1 VLIWGMRRWTPLL
14 CVVFLTACVALAGLW
29 LTAENRLRRLQQEV
43 RYRQDASFERR
54 AYAIKAR
61 EERSTTREI
70 EDLLF
75 PVTVSF
81 PDRNCVELRPRWG
94 VVGGTSMTCFSNK
107 TGKLLYHASIGE

>member
-1 VLIWGMRRWTPLL
+1 M
-14 CVVFLTACVALAGLW
+14 
-29 LTAENRLRRLQQEV
+29 
-43 RYRQDASFERR
+43 ERR

-61 EERSTTREI
+61 EERSTTKEI

-94 VVGGTSMTCFSNK
+94 VVGGTSMTCFSGE
-107 TGKLLYHASIGE
+107 TGKVLYHASIGE

>member
-1 VLIWGMRRWTPLL
+1 MRRWAPLL
-14 CVVFLTACVALAGLW
+14 CLVLLTACAALAGLW
-29 LTAENRLRRLQQEV
+29 LTAESRLRRLQQEV
-43 RYRQDASFERR
+43 RYRHDAPLERR

-70 EDLLF
+70 EALLL

-81 PDRNCVELRPRWG
+81 PDRNCVELRPHWD
-94 VVGGTSMTCFSNK
+94 VVGGTSITCFSNK

>member
-1 VLIWGMRRWTPLL
+1 MRRWLPLL
-14 CVVFLTACVALAGLW
+14 YIVLLAACITLTSLW
-29 LTAENRLRRLQQEV
+29 LTAESRLRRLQQEV
-43 RYRQDASFERR
+43 RNPLDAPLERR

-61 EERSTTREI
+61 EERSTAREI
-70 EDLLF
+70 EDLLL

-94 VVGGTSMTCFSNK
+94 VVGGTSMTCFSNR

>member
-1 VLIWGMRRWTPLL
+1 MRRGLPVLFVVLL
-14 CVVFLTACVALAGLW
+14 AACGTLTGLW

-43 RYRQDASFERR
+43 RYSPDAPLEQR

-61 EERSTTREI
+61 EERSTTKKI
-70 EDLLF
+70 ENLNL

-81 PDRNCVELRPRWG
+81 PDRNCVELRPRWA
-94 VVGGTSMTCFSNK
+94 VACGTSITCFSNR